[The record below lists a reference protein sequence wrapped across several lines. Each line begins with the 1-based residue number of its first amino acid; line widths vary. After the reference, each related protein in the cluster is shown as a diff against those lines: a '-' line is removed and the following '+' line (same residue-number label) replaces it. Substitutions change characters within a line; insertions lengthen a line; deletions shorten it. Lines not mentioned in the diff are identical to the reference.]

1 MSFVTWLILVK
12 TILTYGTNLHIRLT
26 VKHEGLSRRGWKLLP
41 WWRKMPYICRWLTEW
56 WNSHWPWRWQVNPNR
71 SLSCKSW
78 VIKSLLGSRD
88 RLWEIW
94 LWSCSWLV
102 ESWLR
107 PRVWLVKT
115 RLVYS
120 WWVKWWLWGR
130 LIEPR
135 RGTWLVKIRLI
146 KTWLTA
152 GWVKTSLWA
161 RWIKAGLRTR
171 WIKSWL
177 VESRLS
183 KACLWPRGIKAR
195 LLTRSRR
202 IKVRRGLIKSLLLAW
217 LVKAL
222 PWWTERWWWC
232 VLIGNREVI
241 VKKWRWRNWR
251 RISLIKHRMVRKPWL
266 CKQWKTYL
274 LIQHLTKLT
283 KVITIKISNWIY
295 KNTTV

>member
-1 MSFVTWLILVK
+1 MCSKRGCLWHRHWGLLLSSRRRMLMQRLK
-12 TILTYGTNLHIRLT
+12 GRLHGSLHIRLT

-135 RGTWLVKIRLI
+135 RGT
-146 KTWLTA
+146 
-152 GWVKTSLWA
+152 
-161 RWIKAGLRTR
+161 
-171 WIKSWL
+171 
-177 VESRLS
+177 
-183 KACLWPRGIKAR
+183 
-195 LLTRSRR
+195 
-202 IKVRRGLIKSLLLAW
+202 
-217 LVKAL
+217 
-222 PWWTERWWWC
+222 
-232 VLIGNREVI
+232 
-241 VKKWRWRNWR
+241 
-251 RISLIKHRMVRKPWL
+251 
-266 CKQWKTYL
+266 
-274 LIQHLTKLT
+274 
-283 KVITIKISNWIY
+283 
-295 KNTTV
+295 